1 MRLFIFKNEVM
12 VLPVPKTEKFF
23 TSLIENSQDAI
34 SVSDEN
40 FNVIYRSPSAVRIT
54 GYTDQERL
62 LTDAMKMTH
71 PEDLSALQ
79 ISMQEVLEKPGIPIP
94 CFFRTKHKEGHYVWM
109 EGTMT
114 NRLDDPEV
122 QGIISNLRDVS
133 ERVKSQEQLQ
143 HTIREL
149 SDYKYSLDESS
160 IIAITDQKGII
171 KHANENFCRIS
182 KFSREELIGEDH
194 RIINSGYHTKEFIRD
209 LWVTIANGKIWRG
222 DIKNKAKDGTTYW
235 VETTIVPF
243 LNEAGKPFQ
252 YVAIRSDITQRKQM
266 EENLQASIREITDY
280 KYALDESSIVAI
292 TDQKGIILHANDNF
306 CKISKYRRNELIGQD
321 HRIVNSGF
329 HTKEFIR
336 DLWVTIANGKIWRGD
351 IKNKA
356 KDGTTYWVETTIVP
370 FLNDKGKPYQYVA
383 IRADITHRKETEEQL
398 ANNMIELERSNKDL
412 EQFAY
417 IASHDL
423 QEPLRMVGSYMQLIE
438 KRYKGKLDE
447 SADEFIHFAVD
458 GAARMKQLIADL
470 LNYSRLNRESNIT
483 EVDLNDLLSSV
494 LHNLS
499 SVIKEK
505 EALIYVEN
513 LPVIHADETQMIQL
527 FQNLLSN
534 AMKFTEP
541 EIKPTIKISCERL
554 DHHWLFAVAD
564 NGIGIESQYAER
576 IFVVFKQ
583 LHTKAKYNGTGIGL
597 AIAKKIVER
606 HGGRIWFNSEPGKGS
621 VFYFTIKC

>member
-1 MRLFIFKNEVM
+1 M
-12 VLPVPKTEKFF
+12 VLPVPKTEAFF

-34 SVSDEN
+34 SLTDGN
-40 FNVIYRSPSAVRIT
+40 FNVVYRSPSAVRIT
-54 GYTDQERL
+54 GFTDEERAL
-62 LTDAMKMTH
+62 LGGKELTH
-71 PEDLSALQ
+71 PEDVQ
-79 ISMQEVLEKPGIPIP
+79 MMRQVMNEVLANPGIIVP
-94 CFFRTKHKEGHYVWM
+94 CKFRTRHKDGHYIWM
-109 EGTMT
+109 EGTFI
-114 NRLDDPEV
+114 NRLSDPDV
-122 QGIISNLRDVS
+122 RGIISNLRDVT
-133 ERVKSQEQLQ
+133 ERINSHEQLQ
-143 HTIREL
+143 KTIREL
-149 SDYKYSLDESS
+149 TDYKYSLDESS
-160 IIAITDQKGII
+160 IVAITDQKGII

-182 KFSREELIGEDH
+182 KFSREELIGKDH
-194 RIINSGYHTKEFIRD
+194 RIINSGFHSKEFIKD

-222 DIKNKAKDGTTYW
+222 DIKNKAKDGATYW

-243 LNEAGKPFQ
+243 LNDQGKPFQ

-266 EENLQASIREITDY
+266 EENLQSSLREITDY

-306 CKISKYRRNELIGQD
+306 CKISKYSRDELIGQD
-321 HRIVNSGF
+321 HRIVNSGY
-329 HTKEFIR
+329 HPKEFIR
-336 DLWVTIANGKIWRGD
+336 NLWLTIANGKIWKGD

-370 FLNDKGKPYQYVA
+370 FLNEKGKPYQYVA
-383 IRADITHRKETEEQL
+383 IRSDITQRKETEEQL

-438 KRYKGKLDE
+438 KRYKGKLD
-447 SADEFIHFAVD
+447 SNADEFIEFAID
-458 GAARMKQLIADL
+458 GATRMKQLIADL
-470 LNYSRLNRESNIT
+470 LNYSRLNREST
-483 EVDLNDLLSSV
+483 LREVNLNDLVNQV

-505 EALIYVEN
+505 DALVYIEK
-513 LPVIHADETQMIQL
+513 LPVINADETQMIQL

-534 AMKFTEP
+534 ALKFTESD
-541 EIKPTIKISCERL
+541 IKPEVKISCERL

-564 NGIGIESQYAER
+564 NGIGIEQQYAER

-606 HGGRIWFNSEPGKGS
+606 HGGRIWFNSVHGNGS
-621 VFYFTIKC
+621 VFYFTIKT

>member
-1 MRLFIFKNEVM
+1 M
-12 VLPVPKTEKFF
+12 VLPVPKTEAFF

-34 SVSDEN
+34 SLTDGN
-40 FNVIYRSPSAVRIT
+40 FNVVYRSPSAFRIT
-54 GYTDQERL
+54 GFTDEERSL
-62 LTDAMKMTH
+62 LGGKELTH
-71 PEDLSALQ
+71 PDDVQ
-79 ISMQEVLEKPGIPIP
+79 MMRQVMNEVLAHPGTIFP
-94 CFFRTKHKEGHYVWM
+94 CKFRTRHKDGHYIWM
-109 EGTMT
+109 EGTFI
-114 NRLDDPEV
+114 NRLSDPDV
-122 QGIISNLRDVS
+122 RGIISNLRDVT
-133 ERVKSQEQLQ
+133 ERINSHEQLQ
-143 HTIREL
+143 KTIREL
-149 SDYKYSLDESS
+149 TDYKYSLDESS
-160 IIAITDQKGII
+160 IVAITDQKGII

-182 KFSREELIGEDH
+182 KFSREELIGKDH
-194 RIINSGYHTKEFIRD
+194 RIINSGFHSKEFIKD

-243 LNEAGKPFQ
+243 LNDQGKPFQ

-266 EENLQASIREITDY
+266 EENLKASLREITDY

-306 CKISKYRRNELIGQD
+306 CKISKYSRDELIGQD
-321 HRIVNSGF
+321 HRIVNSGY
-329 HTKEFIR
+329 HPKEFIR
-336 DLWVTIANGKIWRGD
+336 NLWLTIANGKIWKGD

-370 FLNDKGKPYQYVA
+370 FLNEKGKPYQYVA
-383 IRADITHRKETEEQL
+383 IRSDITQRKETEEQL

-438 KRYKGKLDE
+438 KRYKGKLDAN
-447 SADEFIHFAVD
+447 ADEFIEFAID
-458 GAARMKQLIADL
+458 GATRMKQLIADL
-470 LNYSRLNRESNIT
+470 LNYSRLNREST
-483 EVDLNDLLSSV
+483 LREVNLNDLVNQV

-505 EALIYVEN
+505 DAQVYIEK
-513 LPVIHADETQMIQL
+513 LPVINADETQMIQL
-527 FQNLLSN
+527 FQNLISN
-534 AMKFTEP
+534 ALKFTESDTKP
-541 EIKPTIKISCERL
+541 EVKISSERL

-564 NGIGIESQYAER
+564 NGIGIEQQYSER

-606 HGGRIWFNSEPGKGS
+606 HGGRIWFNSVHGNGS
-621 VFYFTIKC
+621 VFYFTIKT